1 MNLKGI
7 FPPLTTPFNAKGE
20 ILPEKLK
27 SNIAELSKYNLR
39 GFLVLGS
46 NGEFPLLSFD
56 EKVSIINTT
65 RKSIAK
71 DRILL
76 AGTGCQS
83 TNETIN
89 LTVASAEAGAEAA
102 LVLNPFFYKGLMN
115 NSALAGFYSD
125 VANDSPIPILI
136 YNMPANSGIDMDAD
150 LIVELSKHP
159 NIIGLKDSGGNM
171 VKMEEIIGRVDG
183 DFTVLSGSAG
193 FLLPALKIGASG
205 GILALANIAPQM
217 CIDIYNYFNDSQ
229 LDKAELLQ
237 NEIVIINKF
246 VTREHG
252 VPALKYAMDYL
263 GLYGGPP
270 RRPLLPLPDDYNSP
284 LHELLNEIGL
294 GKSI

>member
-7 FPPLTTPFNAKGE
+7 FPPLTTPFNAKGQ
-20 ILPEKLK
+20 LYPEKLK
-27 SNIAELSKYNLR
+27 SNIEELSKYNLL
-39 GFLVLGS
+39 GLLVLGS

-56 EKVSIINTT
+56 EKVSIINTA
-65 RKSIAK
+65 RISIAK

-83 TNETIN
+83 TNETID
-89 LTVASAEAGAEAA
+89 LTVASAEAGANAA
-102 LVLNPFFYKGLMN
+102 LILNPFFYKGLMN
-115 NSALAGFYSD
+115 NSALAEFYLN
-125 VANDSPIPILI
+125 VADESPIPVLI

-150 LIVELSKHP
+150 LIVELSQHQ

-171 VKMEEIIGRVDG
+171 IKMEEIIGRVNA

-193 FLLPALKIGASG
+193 FLLPALKIGAKG
-205 GILALANIAPQM
+205 GILALANIAPQL

-229 LDKAELLQ
+229 LDKAEFLQ
-237 NEIVIINKF
+237 KEIIKINKF

-252 VPALKYAMDYL
+252 VPALKFTMDQL

-270 RRPLLPLPDDYNSP
+270 RRPLLPLSDDYKSP
-284 LHELLNEIGL
+284 LLELMNEIGL
-294 GKSI
+294 GRL

>member
-7 FPPLTTPFNAKGE
+7 FPPLTTPFNAKGQ
-20 ILPEKLK
+20 LYPEKLK
-27 SNIAELSKYNLR
+27 SNIEELSKYNLL
-39 GFLVLGS
+39 GLLVLGS

-56 EKVSIINTT
+56 EKVSIINTA
-65 RKSIAK
+65 RISIAK

-83 TNETIN
+83 TNETID
-89 LTVASAEAGAEAA
+89 LTVASAEAGANAA
-102 LVLNPFFYKGLMN
+102 LILNPFFYKGLMD
-115 NSALAGFYSD
+115 NSALAEFYLN
-125 VANDSPIPILI
+125 VADESPIPVLM

-150 LIVELSKHP
+150 LIVELSQHQ

-171 VKMEEIIGRVDG
+171 IKMEEIIGRVNA

-193 FLLPALKIGASG
+193 FLLPALKIGAKG
-205 GILALANIAPQM
+205 GILALANIAPQL

-229 LDKAELLQ
+229 LDKAEFLQ
-237 NEIVIINKF
+237 KEIIKINKF

-252 VPALKYAMDYL
+252 VPALKFTMDQL

-270 RRPLLPLPDDYNSP
+270 RRPLLPLPDDYKSP
-284 LHELLNEIGL
+284 LLELMNEIGL
-294 GKSI
+294 GRL